1 MRINSEVKSQ
11 KSKAKRRIEFK
22 VRGNLHSL
30 RMRNFR
36 EVEMK
41 QVFNVMLFMVII
53 AAPAFCQSQTPSY
66 YQQDEFNIASPGA
79 YKYGLYGYV
88 NPALL
93 SMADQPDLY
102 FAWSDERGRWNDFNH
117 YGIFTTFL
125 HLGFGYVNTKIDSYS
140 VSDYKISAGFGS
152 DAMSIGFGY
161 SWSSGD
167 FNYFNHS
174 NFFTI
179 GVVYRPLR
187 FISFG
192 LIGNLSSS
200 NNNEGVLDLAFRPLG
215 NEIITLYADY
225 VFGNGRLPEDLEWST
240 GAVAE
245 VLPGIRIT
253 GRYFSN
259 HTFNI
264 GAGLSFGRIGLT
276 SESRFSKDGKYGY
289 NIYGIRVGSYD
300 RNVFRKLQSD
310 KDYVNLNLLG
320 GMKYQRYRLFD
331 NSNTLLNTLNDID
344 AAAKDNTVSGI
355 VLNLS
360 GMEINRE
367 MIWELRE
374 KLEAFKAKGKHVI
387 IYLDRTGIDG
397 YYLASAADRI
407 VMNPQGTITLEGYIW
422 GRQYYA
428 NLLNKLGIGFTEL
441 RYFKYK
447 SAMETFSRTSMSEAD
462 SIQWKAIIDEY
473 YKVTKE
479 GICKSRSISPDE
491 FDRLVNE
498 TALFLPSAALKNNLV
513 DTLARWEHINDIIA
527 GYEKEDKSLVS
538 PRSLE
543 EFQLPQDNYW
553 GEKPEIAVVYA
564 VGVCAMDE
572 GIKAR
577 SLVKVVESVAGD
589 KNVRAV
595 VFRVDSP
602 GGDGMASDI
611 VAEALKKCAEKKPVI
626 VSQGYVAGSGGYWLS
641 MYGDEIFA
649 APVTITG
656 SIGVIGGWFY
666 NKSLRQDLGV
676 STDLVQIG
684 QHADLPFGMRV
695 PLIGLSLPD
704 RNLNADE
711 LVKAKNMIEESYHDF
726 VGKVAEGRN
735 MTYNEVEKIAQ
746 GRVWSGTEGKEI
758 NLVDKT
764 GGLDD
769 AIEEA
774 VNRAGLKKCKYQI
787 REYPEPPWFNFN
799 VFVPKIFGLDIKND
813 AAIDHLLFRLKFNG
827 IPLYMLPLENMI
839 YDFPLDSF

>member
-1 MRINSEVKSQ
+1 
-11 KSKAKRRIEFK
+11 
-22 VRGNLHSL
+22 
-30 RMRNFR
+30 
-36 EVEMK
+36 MK
-41 QVFNVMLFMVII
+41 QVIILLLFLVIVSTS
-53 AAPAFCQSQTPSY
+53 AFCQSQTPSY
-66 YQQDEFNIASPGA
+66 YQQDEFDLASPGA
-79 YKYGLYGYV
+79 YKLGLFGYV

-93 SMADQPDLY
+93 SLAEQPDLY
-102 FAWSDERGRWNDFNH
+102 FTWSDERGRWNDFNH
-117 YGIFTTFL
+117 YGIFTSFL
-125 HLGFGYVNTKIDSYS
+125 HLGFGYVNTKIDSNS
-140 VSDYKISAGFGS
+140 VSDYKISTGFGS

-167 FNYFNHS
+167 VNYFNHS

-179 GVVYRPLR
+179 GAIYRPLR
-187 FISFG
+187 YVSFG

-200 NNNEGVLDLAFRPLG
+200 NNNEGVLDLAVRPLG
-215 NEIITLYADY
+215 DEIITLFADY
-225 VFGNGRLPEDLEWST
+225 VFGNGRLPEDLKWST
-240 GAVAE
+240 GAAAE

-264 GAGLSFGRIGLT
+264 GAALSFGRIGLT
-276 SESRFSKDGKYGY
+276 SDSRFSKDGKYGY

-300 RNVFRKLQSD
+300 RNILQKLQSG

-331 NSNTLLNTLNDID
+331 NSNTLLNTINNID
-344 AAAKDNTVSGI
+344 AATKDNTVSGI

-360 GMEINRE
+360 GMQINRE

-387 IYLDRTGIDG
+387 IYLDRVGIDG

-428 NLLNKLGIGFTEL
+428 NLLDKLGIGFTEL

-447 SAMETFSRTSMSEAD
+447 SAMETFSRTNMSKAD
-462 SIQWKAIIDEY
+462 SIQWRAIIDEY
-473 YKVTKE
+473 YGVTKE
-479 GICKSRSISPDE
+479 GICKSRNISPDE

-498 TALFLPSAALKNNLV
+498 TAMFMPSAALKNKLV
-513 DTLARWEHINDIIA
+513 DTLARWEDIHEIIT
-527 GYEKEDKSLVS
+527 GYEKENKRMVS
-538 PRSLE
+538 PGSLA
-543 EFQLPQDNYW
+543 EFQLPHDNYW
-553 GEKPEIAVVYA
+553 GKIPEIAVIYA
-564 VGVCAMDE
+564 IGVCAMDE

-577 SLVKVVESVAGD
+577 SLVKVVESVAAD
-589 KNVRAV
+589 KNVKAV

-641 MYGDEIFA
+641 MYGDEIYA
-649 APVTITG
+649 APTTITG
-656 SIGVIGGWFY
+656 SIGVIGGWYY
-666 NKSLRQDLGV
+666 NKSLMQDIGV

-684 QHADLPFGMRV
+684 KHADLPFGMRV
-695 PLIGLSLPD
+695 PFIGISLPD
-704 RNLNADE
+704 RDLNKDE
-711 LVKAKNMIEESYHDF
+711 LKKAKNMIEESYRDF
-726 VGKVAEGRN
+726 VGKVAKGRN
-735 MTYNEVEKIAQ
+735 MTYDAVEKIAQ
-746 GRVWSGTEGKEI
+746 GRVWSGQKGKEI
-758 NLVDKT
+758 NLVDQL

-769 AIEEA
+769 AINEA
-774 VNRAGLKKCKYQI
+774 VKKAGLSKCKYEI
-787 REYPEPPWFNFN
+787 SEYPEAPWFNFN
-799 VFVPKIFGLDIKND
+799 SLVPKIFGVDIKND
-813 AAIDHLLFRLKFNG
+813 AVMDHLLFRLKFNG

-839 YDFPLDSF
+839 YDFPLDSY